1 VKTFILVVAALTV
14 STAAFAEPNGPTRR
28 GDKCWVVM
36 DQRGFGFWD
45 RCATGQELTSRN
57 RQEGLHLKTPQPRT
71 ISNVGPAGP
80 GGGGGGGGGG
90 E

>member
-14 STAAFAEPNGPTRR
+14 STAAFAEPNGPARR
-28 GDKCWVVM
+28 GNKCWVTM

-45 RCATGQELTSRN
+45 RCATGQELSDRN
-57 RQEGLHLKTPQPRT
+57 RQEGLHLQTPQPKTR
-71 ISNVGPAGP
+71 SNMGLAGP
-80 GGGGGGGGGG
+80 GGGGGGG